1 MMSDQEARIWGHQ
14 SSIEDLEAGETREFL
29 RQVSEDVRASF
40 PRQVTAASLILVDV
54 DPKTLHAFWSVP
66 ISVMDS
72 ARAQPGA
79 LGAPMI
85 LRLEPV
91 ANGARNAVRC
101 IDVQAGGLQD
111 SAYIGIRQNE
121 RRYRGTLGLRNG
133 DGTLIPL
140 ATSNEIALPSAG
152 PAAEDRA
159 SPSPRPELCDP
170 FLSLFEPGGDGPLQ
184 SVCGPVLIYR

>member
-1 MMSDQEARIWGHQ
+1 MGLE
-14 SSIEDLEAGETREFL
+14 SSIGDLEPGETRKFL
-29 RQVSEDVRASF
+29 RQVSEEARASF
-40 PRQVTAASLILVDV
+40 PRQVTDADLILVDV

-66 ISVMDS
+66 VSIMHK

-85 LRLEPV
+85 LRLEPL
-91 ANGARNAVRC
+91 ANGAGSSAPNC

-111 SAYIGIRQNE
+111 SAYIGIWQSE

-140 ATSNEIALPSAG
+140 AISNEIALPPAG
-152 PAAEDRA
+152 PATGVSA
-159 SPSPRPELCDP
+159 SNTPWPKGCDP
-170 FLSLFEPGGDGPLQ
+170 FLPLFEPEAMLPFSSFGIMQERG
-184 SVCGPVLIYR
+184 